1 MDDETVDFWDRPEN
15 RDPFPLVE
23 SLAFNDVEISG
34 GWMAVTVVCGSFSR
48 CLVSSYLCEPLGGFL
63 SRILELADF
72 LDSQD
77 WDYPITDCNDIIWE
91 GEPWC
96 ARWRLRGYEDK
107 TVDVVLE
114 DDSKGKDETLLRVRL
129 DLRVLLEATYEMARY
144 MLTAYGLTRYQAAW
158 MAHDFPLR
166 NFVLLHNRVTG
177 EAVPVESLA
186 QDIQFLSRFISPH
199 AESADEK
206 QNLKS

>member
-1 MDDETVDFWDRPEN
+1 MDDETIDFWDRPEN

-23 SLAFNDVEISG
+23 SLAFNDVEIDG
-34 GWMAVTVVCGSFSR
+34 GWMEVSVVCGSFSR
-48 CLVSSYLCEPLGGFL
+48 RLVSSYLCEPLGEFL
-63 SRILELADF
+63 SRMLELADL

-77 WDYPITDCNDIIWE
+77 WGYPITDCNDIIWE

-96 ARWRLRGYEDK
+96 ARWRLRGHEDK

-129 DLRVLLEATYEMARY
+129 DLRVLLGATYAMARY
-144 MLTAYGLTRYQAAW
+144 ILTTYGLTRYQAAW
-158 MAHDFPLR
+158 MAYDFPLR